1 MSSLKKWNLKMTKQ
15 INRRNFFGMLG
26 KSAIVTAAAALPAK
40 FISSVDRISKKE
52 KIKIVI
58 HPSAV
63 KRTKKV

>member
-26 KSAIVTAAAALPAK
+26 KSAIVTAAALPAK